1 MVRLIKRY
9 WDILGGIV
17 VSATIAAVAQF
28 ELETIQLCYSI
39 IILMIVC
46 IGVFR
51 ILKQEVDKRL
61 HNERG
66 HTVVDAIVDVQKPI
80 KALHIAQEPTREGED
95 LGKKLI
101 EIWGVTKNT
110 MEQIKTFF
118 SKFKGYML
126 TTALAI
132 LTVVE
137 MCGGFINSAF
147 GGALTING
155 IEVLPL
161 VTLGCTAVVGII
173 SNGYTAEQ
181 REKIKALFSKSNTN
195 ELVREEI
202 KKTIKEKSALLAQ
215 FNKALTVQQH
225 ELANLNAELE
235 AANNKVNAKKEMRA
249 MMPQLATDAD
259 VQLAINDAVA
269 CEARINEKT
278 AEIKKTTATI
288 DELTTTISALR
299 SQL

>member
-1 MVRLIKRY
+1 MVGFIKRY
-9 WDILGGIV
+9 WDIIGGIV
-17 VSATIAAVAQF
+17 AGAAITAVAQF
-28 ELETIQLCYSI
+28 ELDIVQLCYSI

-51 ILKQEVDKRL
+51 IIRQEVDKRR

-66 HTVVDAIVDVQKPI
+66 HTVVDTIVDKQKPI
-80 KALHIAQEPTREGED
+80 KALNIAQEPTREGEN

-101 EIWGVTKNT
+101 ELWGVTKPA
-110 MEQIKTFF
+110 MEKIKMFF

-126 TTALAI
+126 TTALAV
-132 LTVVE
+132 LTIVE
-137 MCGGFINSAF
+137 MCGGFINTAC
-147 GGALTING
+147 GGVLTING

-161 VTLGCTAVVGII
+161 ITLACTTVVGIL

-195 ELVREEI
+195 ELVKVEI

-215 FNKALTVQQH
+215 FNKALTTQQH

-235 AANNKVNAKKEMRA
+235 ALNNKVNAKKEMRA
-249 MMPQLATDAD
+249 MVPQLASDAD
-259 VQLAINDAVA
+259 VQLAINEAVA
-269 CEARINEKT
+269 CEAKIADKT
-278 AEIKKTTATI
+278 AEITKTTATI
-288 DELTTTISALR
+288 DTLNTEISALR